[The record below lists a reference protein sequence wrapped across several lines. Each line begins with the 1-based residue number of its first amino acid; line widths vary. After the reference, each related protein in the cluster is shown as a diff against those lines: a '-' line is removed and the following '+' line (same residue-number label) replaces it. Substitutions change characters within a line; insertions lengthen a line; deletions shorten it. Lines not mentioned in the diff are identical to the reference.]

1 MKRRLAGAL
10 VGTGA
15 VALVLGVASPAVA
28 ATTFTG
34 QRADTTCVWGQQGL
48 RVEFDYAGAYG
59 TTVVVEPTSSG
70 FEAQRVVLGG
80 SSGHA
85 TIDVPRVSE
94 TFVGVSIRA
103 EEDRYGGVTTYTDVR
118 KCDYWPDIYD
128 YESDYGY
135 ASPLGTVDRVNRERT
150 PQGYLFRGQYG
161 RFYHSDATGRNV
173 VVRGGIYGLYSR
185 LGEWTYR
192 GLGFP
197 VRSEYSTPSGAVYQ
211 DFEGGTVYAAAGAG
225 IHEVHGWIRG
235 LYAALGNENSFLG
248 FPVSDEVGLGGGGA
262 VNHFQGG
269 SIYSSPRTGA
279 HEVHGLIREA
289 YWRSGAERGEGLG
302 YPTSDEFATSFGAQ
316 SNFERGRIEFDRAT
330 GTTRVVRG

>member
-1 MKRRLAGAL
+1 MKRRLAGTL
-10 VGTGA
+10 VGTAA
-15 VALVLGVASPAVA
+15 VALVLGVASPAAA

-48 RVEFDYAGAYG
+48 RVEFDYAGANG
-59 TTVVVEPTSSG
+59 TTAVVEPISNE
-70 FEAQRVVLGG
+70 FDAQRVVLGG

-94 TFVGVSIRA
+94 TFLLLSIRVDG
-103 EEDRYGGVTTYTDVR
+103 DRYGGVTTSANVR
-118 KCDYWPDIYD
+118 KCDFWPDIYD
-128 YESDYGY
+128 YEGDYDY
-135 ASPLGTVDRVNRERT
+135 RSPLGEVDRINSERT
-150 PQGYLFRGQYG
+150 PQGYLYRGQYG
-161 RFYHSDATGRNV
+161 RFYHSDRSNSNV
-173 VVRGGIYGLYSR
+173 VVRGGIYSLYSR

-211 DFEGGTVYAAAGAG
+211 DFEGGTIYAAPGAG

-235 LYAALGNENSFLG
+235 RYAALGNENSFLG

-269 SIYSSPRTGA
+269 SIYSAPRTGA

-316 SNFERGRIEFDRAT
+316 GNFERGRIEFDRAT
-330 GTTRVVRG
+330 GATRVVRG